1 MNIEEARKIWRGSDM
16 SETELIEW
24 VRLVNERD
32 KCMHLDKGG
41 PLDKGETIVIPS
53 NAICRSSNSSHPS
66 N

>member
-16 SETELIEW
+16 SDSELAEW
-24 VRLVNERD
+24 VRLVNER
-32 KCMHLDKGG
+32 DKGG
-41 PLDKGETIVIPS
+41 PLDKGETIVVIPS